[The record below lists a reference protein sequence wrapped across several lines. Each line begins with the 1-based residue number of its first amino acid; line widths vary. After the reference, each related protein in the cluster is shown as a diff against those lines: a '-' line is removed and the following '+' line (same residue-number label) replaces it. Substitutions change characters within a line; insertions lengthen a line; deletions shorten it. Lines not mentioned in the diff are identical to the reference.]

1 MRVSRKDQGVAD
13 LAVVEVVQD
22 TVAICTVAVPS
33 VLVRYAYGYIDLYGA
48 ARSQAVAQTYHIDC
62 K

>member
-33 VLVRYAYGYIDLYGA
+33 VLVQYDHIDLYGWDA
-48 ARSQAVAQTYHIDC
+48 KAVAQTYHIDC

>member
-33 VLVRYAYGYIDLYGA
+33 VLVRHGYIDLYGA